1 MRIEAKHTTN
11 QDNKYTSKITEG
23 QSYYNKTTASGDS
36 SQQDEAHQI
45 QPINRAVSLHS

>member
-23 QSYYNKTTASGDS
+23 QSYYNKTTASGHS
-36 SQQDEAHQI
+36 SQQYEAHQI